1 MRKTQKVERSTKQS
15 ELVTN
20 VQRVKVSEEA
30 VEPNPLRKGDT
41 FLFIKDGREVY
52 MTRSVANVLLLKGAS
67 NVEIPK
73 GSEYVPPKNA
83 KCSNCG

>member
-41 FLFIKDGREVY
+41 FL
-52 MTRSVANVLLLKGAS
+52 LLKMD
-67 NVEIPK
+67 VKFI
-73 GSEYVPPKNA
+73 
-83 KCSNCG
+83 